1 MRSERGAEPKF
12 CAGTH
17 GKVFAR
23 ARSARLQSLLAHL
36 SSHLSAD
43 LLSTLDFDESGD
55 YLATGDRGGRIVVFE
70 RSAVEKVR
78 RRRRRRSPTP
88 TAFGA
93 ADGDRAAPHHTHA
106 TSPFSRHRAARR
118 TGPARRARAARR
130 PPAARTRRRSSA
142 S

>member
-1 MRSERGAEPKF
+1 MRNALRNALRNDP
-12 CAGTH
+12 
-17 GKVFAR
+17 R
-23 ARSARLQSLLAHL
+23 ARKLPGRAAIPPHPCALNAALSRNFTPAPTTKSLPAAAVRAAQSLLAHL

-78 RRRRRRSPTP
+78 ARRRRRSPTP

-93 ADGDRAAPHHTHA
+93 ADGDRAAAPHHTH
-106 TSPFSRHRAARR
+106 S
-118 TGPARRARAARR
+118 G
-130 PPAARTRRRSSA
+130 
-142 S
+142 